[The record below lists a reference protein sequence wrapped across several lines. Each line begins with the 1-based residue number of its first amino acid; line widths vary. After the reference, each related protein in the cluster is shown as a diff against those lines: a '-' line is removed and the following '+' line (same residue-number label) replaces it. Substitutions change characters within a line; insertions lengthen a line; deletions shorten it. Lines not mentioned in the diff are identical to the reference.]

1 MAPESLTK
9 VFEEQSKL
17 FIFVLTLFLQR
28 VTIKGTLKASYANFG
43 YIPYGQTIMGMIH
56 FDKNNT
62 YACDEFPDTEIKRI
76 QE

>member
-9 VFEEQSKL
+9 VFEEQ
-17 FIFVLTLFLQR
+17 
-28 VTIKGTLKASYANFG
+28 KGTLKASYANFG